1 MYPVPIIDA
10 LGTYTAKAP
19 FIIEDGAIYISK
31 AIEDFTALA
40 DRGIDVYSQYYQ
52 PNGLSEAQYAE
63 DSTLGVKIVTL
74 YSTTG
79 HPTLYIPTS
88 YILSFPSKSLVPYTD
103 LVMSVSL
110 GLIPDAVSLT
120 LLESEIDQAVQ
131 DRLGVEPKIELHRLP
146 LTGGVDYNT
155 HVRLETLRASKMQF
169 KPTPTAQL
177 NHFIQRIAALEA
189 EKARLEEALTATQL

>member
-19 FIIEDGAIYISK
+19 FVIEDGSIYISK
-31 AIEDFTALA
+31 AIEDFTALS

-63 DSTLGVKIVTL
+63 DAGLGVKIVTL

-110 GLIPDAVSLT
+110 GLVPDAVSMSM
-120 LLESEIDQAVQ
+120 LESDVDQAVQ
-131 DRLGVEPKIELHRLP
+131 DRIGVVPKIKLHRLP
-146 LTGGVDYNT
+146 LNGGVDYNT
-155 HVRLETLRASKMQF
+155 HVRLETLRAAKLQY

-177 NHFIQRIAALEA
+177 NYFIQRISELEA
-189 EKARLEEALTATQL
+189 EKLRLEEALITTQA